1 MMSGGYFDYKQYQ
14 IEYIKDELERLISR
28 IENHDINEPWYDY
41 SVETVRKFN
50 EALYVLG
57 LAQIYVHRI
66 DWLASGDDS
75 QESFHTR
82 LREDLDKY
90 YDECTDRC
98 LSGPKERS
106 AKP

>member
-14 IEYIKDELERLISR
+14 IEYIKDAIERLIAR
-28 IENHDINEPWYDY
+28 IESRDTNEPWYDY
-41 SVETVRKFN
+41 SVKTIHKFN

-75 QESFHTR
+75 EETFHIR
-82 LREDLDKY
+82 IREELDKY
-90 YDECTDRC
+90 YDEFTGRC